1 MKILLDADMLLFRAM
16 SATEVEVELMP
27 DVWTRHSELP
37 AARELYWNCVND
49 WCDYFNVNHED
60 VVHCFTDASAFRR
73 DLFPDYK
80 VNRKENKKP
89 IGFKALRS
97 EMLAE
102 DFAFMYSKIEA
113 DDVIGIL
120 ASQLLTDGE
129 EYAIASGDKDMM
141 QLPGL
146 HIWLAAKEADEEPGL
161 QINTVEIND
170 ASYVIKTTTPEYSER
185 FTYRQYI
192 QGDATDGI
200 PGCKGV
206 GEVGA
211 KRVAEKLDLS
221 RPVECWETIVR
232 TYEEAWRKA
241 KLDVRL
247 APSFALQQARLV
259 RILRRDEY
267 CFDTHQVTLWNPP
280 TH

>member
-1 MKILLDADMLLFRAM
+1 MKILLDGDMLLFRAM
-16 SATEVEVELMP
+16 SATEVEVEVYE

-37 AARELYWNCVND
+37 AAREFYWRCLND
-49 WCDYFNVNHED
+49 WCEYFNVTHDD

-73 DLFPDYK
+73 ELFPEYK
-80 VNRKENKKP
+80 ANRKESKKP

-97 EMLAE
+97 ELLAE

-120 ASQLLTDGE
+120 ATQLLADGE
-129 EYAIASGDKDMM
+129 EYVIATGDKDMN
-141 QLPGL
+141 QLPGR
-146 HIWLAAKEADEEPGL
+146 HVWLAGKEAEEEEGL
-161 QINTVEIND
+161 LINTFELND
-170 ASYVIKTTTPEYSER
+170 ESYVIKTTTPDYSER
-185 FTYRQYI
+185 FTYRQYL
-192 QGDATDGI
+192 QGDSTDGI

-211 KRVAEKLDLS
+211 RKIVEKFDLS
-221 RPVECWETIVR
+221 EPVDCWETIVR

-247 APSFALQQARLV
+247 APDFALQQARLIRV
-259 RILRRDEY
+259 LRRDEY
-267 CFDTHQVTLWNPP
+267 CFDTHTVSLWNPP

>member
-16 SATEVEVELMP
+16 SATEVEVELYE

-37 AARELYWNCVND
+37 AARDYYWQRLND
-49 WCDYFNVNHED
+49 WCDYFNCVHED
-60 VVHCFTDASAFRR
+60 VVHCFTDRSAFRR
-73 DLFPDYK
+73 ELFPEYK
-80 VNRKENKKP
+80 ANRKESKKP

-97 EMLAE
+97 ELLAE

-120 ASQLLTDGE
+120 ATQLLEDGE
-129 EYAIASGDKDMM
+129 EYVIASGDKDML
-141 QLPGL
+141 QLPGR
-146 HIWLAAKEADEEPGL
+146 HVWLAGKEAEDEQGL
-161 QINTVEIND
+161 YINQFEVGEER
-170 ASYVIKTTTPEYSER
+170 YVIKTATDEYSER
-185 FTYRQYI
+185 FTYRQYL

-211 KRVAEKLDLS
+211 RRIVDGFDLS
-221 RPVECWETIVR
+221 QPVDCWEEIVR
-232 TYEEAWRKA
+232 TYETKGKVVNASE
-241 KLDVRL
+241 
-247 APSFALQQARLV
+247 FALQQARLI

-267 CFDTHQVTLWNPP
+267 CFNTHQVTLWNPP
-280 TH
+280 TR